1 MFVATR
7 TKMEM
12 QLMDIAKK
20 SLTILEFKR
29 LLIELKEKR
38 PDICIRYR
46 LIGEMWMDNFTKIR
60 SVVGN
65 SLFVEYERIG
75 MTIHVQNIGNVIQFE
90 IDQNFQQY
98 VAHFHYEVVLDQ

>member
-1 MFVATR
+1 MLQHR
-7 TKMEM
+7 TEMEKPAM
-12 QLMDIAKK
+12 EVTKK
-20 SLTILEFKR
+20 SLTILELRR

-60 SVVGN
+60 SVIGN

-75 MTIHVQNIGNVIQFE
+75 MMIHVPNIGNIIQFE

-98 VAHFHYEVVLDQ
+98 AAHFHYEVVLDQ